1 MGAEPSPIPTK
12 LLGEPRGPGID
23 RAEAASLD
31 GEGEQRVG
39 VCKAG
44 LGAHGFTLFLS
55 PQCLPDRLA
64 QPHPT
69 LQAPPASLGTPSQVA
84 SPGDGHEI
92 APAAPQNLLGT
103 LPTAVVLP

>member
-44 LGAHGFTLFLS
+44 LGAHRFTYSFHPSAFLTA
-55 PQCLPDRLA
+55 LPNRTPPCRLHR
-64 QPHPT
+64 P
-69 LQAPPASLGTPSQVA
+69 
-84 SPGDGHEI
+84 
-92 APAAPQNLLGT
+92 LLGR
-103 LPTAVVLP
+103 LRR